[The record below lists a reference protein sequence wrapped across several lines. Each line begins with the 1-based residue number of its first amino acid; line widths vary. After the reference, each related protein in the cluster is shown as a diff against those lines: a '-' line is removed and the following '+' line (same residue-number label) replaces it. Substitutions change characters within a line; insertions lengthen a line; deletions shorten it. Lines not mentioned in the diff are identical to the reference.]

1 MEEVNQAPV
10 TWRKSTR
17 SNGSGDCIEV
27 ADNLA
32 GKVGVRDSK
41 DREGTVLAFEPKAWS
56 RFVQSVK
63 RRKLDH

>member
-32 GKVGVRDSK
+32 GKVGLRDSK
-41 DREGTVLAFEPKAWS
+41 DLSSPVLTFDPKAWS
-56 RFVQSVK
+56 HFVRSVK
-63 RRKLDH
+63 QGTLGS